1 MLKKKKKSLLLPYVQ
16 KVGSMLVL
24 WFACVVIVA
33 ERLSDNEVSFFFSAF
48 WYCRYHPDK
57 NADDP
62 VASDKFQEATFSYN
76 ILSDPD
82 KRRQYDSSGFE
93 VIYGIQKHDV

>member
-1 MLKKKKKSLLLPYVQ
+1 MTSHRIIDSL
-16 KVGSMLVL
+16 GSLAIL
-24 WFACVVIVA
+24 FT
-33 ERLSDNEVSFFFSAF
+33 DNWMEGESIQLFEFFFLVKILG
-48 WYCRYHPDK
+48 RYHPDK

-62 VASDKFQEATFSYN
+62 VASEKFQEATFSYN

-93 VIYGIQKHDV
+93 VIDGMI

>member
-1 MLKKKKKSLLLPYVQ
+1 MHLFEYFMIKQ
-16 KVGSMLVL
+16 T
-24 WFACVVIVA
+24 
-33 ERLSDNEVSFFFSAF
+33 
-48 WYCRYHPDK
+48 CRYHPDK

-62 VASDKFQEATFSYN
+62 VASEKFQEATFSYN

-93 VIYGIQKHDV
+93 VICGVIWFEWFELIGSLM